1 MQGQGES
8 TPLIPGLTRGAP
20 HREDSLWLGL
30 MGQPLLF
37 PRLCGLRVRDAP
49 GWSAAGGCRCLPTVR
64 IVSASLSNG
73 CQSQSA
79 GHRKLRRPTSPFPA
93 LDFSLPPANGS
104 LFPFPR
110 SSSPSPS
117 PRGSCGRLQL
127 PPQHAGICRS
137 CGDPGCDPLPRIRW
151 REPIVAACAPPRAP
165 PPSPP
170 PSPWSCSPVYAPA
183 TCTSEAASPE
193 QSWPVSCRV
202 GWEGTHTGAWC
213 RGELRSPRGSRDAER
228 GGGGP
233 ESPAA
238 NPGVER
244 VAWGQEDWLGRP
256 RGDRRRS
263 KGLVS
268 IPPRTGDLPRSKQE
282 LDRYGGGAGSRVP
295 APQEPLGRVEA
306 HW

>member
-1 MQGQGES
+1 MNVKMSVKSVSEREDES
-8 TPLIPGLTRGAP
+8 TACV
-20 HREDSLWLGL
+20 SLWSICS
-30 MGQPLLF
+30 P
-37 PRLCGLRVRDAP
+37 CGA
-49 GWSAAGGCRCLPTVR
+49 
-64 IVSASLSNG
+64 
-73 CQSQSA
+73 
-79 GHRKLRRPTSPFPA
+79 
-93 LDFSLPPANGS
+93 
-104 LFPFPR
+104 
-110 SSSPSPS
+110 
-117 PRGSCGRLQL
+117 
-127 PPQHAGICRS
+127 
-137 CGDPGCDPLPRIRW
+137 PGCDPLPRIRW

-238 NPGVER
+238 KPGVER
-244 VAWGQEDWLGRP
+244 VAWGLEDWLGRP
-256 RGDRRRS
+256 RGDLRRS

-282 LDRYGGGAGSRVP
+282 LDREASSCLRNEPVCPQYQRSCSYDPLMSRCYRDHTTLFSLTCLSLLTGALSSLSL
-295 APQEPLGRVEA
+295 PLTRISIPSTESA
-306 HW
+306 LLLMMSHD